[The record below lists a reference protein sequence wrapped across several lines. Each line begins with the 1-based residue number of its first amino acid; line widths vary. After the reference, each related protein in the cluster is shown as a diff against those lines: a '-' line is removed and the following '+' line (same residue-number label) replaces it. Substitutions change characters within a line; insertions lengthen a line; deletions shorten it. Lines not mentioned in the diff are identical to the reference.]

1 MLSKYLEA
9 AIGVVDAVWLRW
21 PVNGYVASLLVQ
33 LGDYATVGKNLIS
46 WSCGAEPVP
55 QPIGKKNIHKAKKTA

>member
-46 WSCGAEPVP
+46 WSMRAEPVP
-55 QPIGKKNIHKAKKTA
+55 QPIGKK